1 MNKSEAPSSGV
12 ARSPRRG
19 WGGKGGMQERAHKS
33 LGSSGF
39 WEGEGVRLRENVEVE
54 PDRKR
59 VWLRP
64 DLVMNE
70 RRLVSEEVFP

>member
-1 MNKSEAPSSGV
+1 M
-12 ARSPRRG
+12 
-19 WGGKGGMQERAHKS
+19 
-33 LGSSGF
+33 F
-39 WEGEGVRLRENVEVE
+39 CEGEGVRLRENVEVE

>member
-1 MNKSEAPSSGV
+1 
-12 ARSPRRG
+12 
-19 WGGKGGMQERAHKS
+19 MQERAQES

-39 WEGEGVRLRENVEVE
+39 REGEGVQLCENVEVE

-70 RRLVSEEVFP
+70 CGLLSEEVFP